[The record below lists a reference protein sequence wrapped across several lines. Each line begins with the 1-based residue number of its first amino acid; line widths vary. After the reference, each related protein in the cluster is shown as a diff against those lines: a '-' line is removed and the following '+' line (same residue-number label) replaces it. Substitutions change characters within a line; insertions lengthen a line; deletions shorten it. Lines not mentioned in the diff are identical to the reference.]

1 MTAINSRWVAWGM
14 WLSGLMMI
22 IASAVLAEVN
32 PPISTTQPDESVAEA
47 AIWLST
53 WVGFGLV
60 GALIVSNRSRNRIG
74 WIMCGITLTIG
85 FDLFVNGY
93 SRYALVTDP
102 GTWPLGAEATWVAT
116 WAHLP
121 VVLLVSALVILYP
134 SGVASAFGYRVFQ
147 ALLLVVSLDFFVY
160 AFRPGP
166 VQGDTPPDN
175 PLGIPGIRHLLD
187 PASEWLG
194 TVLGAIAILAVV
206 DLILRFRRS
215 SGVERLQFRWFVL
228 AVVAFPIMF
237 FGGILLEELVTG
249 SERFDPVVIAF
260 ALWGNGTA
268 AAIGIAITRH
278 GLFEIDRII
287 SRTVTYTVVIV
298 VLAGVYLGGVAA
310 LTVFLPSDS
319 PLVVAASTLTAAAL
333 FNPVRRRVQG
343 WVDRHFNR
351 SRYDAQRVME
361 GFADRLREGVGGEE
375 IVRGW
380 VGVVSE
386 TMHPASSGVW
396 MKENG

>member
-1 MTAINSRWVAWGM
+1 
-14 WLSGLMMI
+14 
-22 IASAVLAEVN
+22 
-32 PPISTTQPDESVAEA
+32 
-47 AIWLST
+47 
-53 WVGFGLV
+53 
-60 GALIVSNRSRNRIG
+60 
-74 WIMCGITLTIG
+74 
-85 FDLFVNGY
+85 
-93 SRYALVTDP
+93 
-102 GTWPLGAEATWVAT
+102 
-116 WAHLP
+116 
-121 VVLLVSALVILYP
+121 
-134 SGVASAFGYRVFQ
+134 
-147 ALLLVVSLDFFVY
+147 
-160 AFRPGP
+160 
-166 VQGDTPPDN
+166 
-175 PLGIPGIRHLLD
+175 
-187 PASEWLG
+187 LG